1 MHKTYSL
8 ASSVYGTG
16 RSLAPAR
23 LDGKVRAVED
33 KLLGLTTPVVEA
45 VQGVGDRVLVNLDAG
60 VRPWQQHRGNL
71 TRGVCGKW
79 LSSPAPG
86 GMATCRCRGTVI

>member
-1 MHKTYSL
+1 MPAPVAAGHSTNELIGIQAPSAYTAGPSPAGYAVHKTYSL

-16 RSLAPAR
+16 RGLAPTR

-60 VRPWQQHRGNL
+60 V
-71 TRGVCGKW
+71 
-79 LSSPAPG
+79 SP
-86 GMATCRCRGTVI
+86 